1 MKKIKFTYRR
11 EFFYLSLIFLLT
23 IFAWIMVE
31 IYHIEKNSKLTVEYE
46 TSLKVD
52 IKPLPDV
59 DFLETLEQKK

>member
-1 MKKIKFTYRR
+1 MKNIKITYRR
-11 EFFYLSLIFLLT
+11 EFFYLSLVFLLT

-31 IYHIEKNSKLTVEYE
+31 VYHIEKNNKLTVEYNK
-46 TSLKVD
+46 SLKID